1 MPDLTRAVRAVV
13 LPLLAVLFLAGC
25 SRDDQGRNIDPSQ
38 VDSLTA
44 PDDGACRRLTP
55 ADVAMPSNATRTVDC
70 TSAHTAETFAV
81 GDLPPAF
88 EDAAYGDDDLGR
100 FAYRTC
106 SAAFQKFLGA
116 DESLAMRTV
125 VSWVWFRPSKPA
137 WTKGARW
144 YRCDVLGGG
153 AQTKTYVDLPATAQG
168 LLATRPDAWL
178 ACVDG
183 PSVTGLKIGCDQPH
197 TWRAVTTIKLGAA
210 DDPYP
215 GDRVVESRTSDF
227 CSDSVGA
234 WLNYPVD
241 YDYGYTWFKAGEWSA
256 GNRRSICWA
265 RTDQ

>member
-1 MPDLTRAVRAVV
+1 MPHLTRSARAVV
-13 LPLLAVLFLAGC
+13 APLVAVIALAGC
-25 SRDDQGRNIDPSQ
+25 TPEDQGTDIDPAQ
-38 VDSLTA
+38 VDAVAA
-44 PDDGACRRLTP
+44 PDNGACRRLTP
-55 ADVAMPSNATRTVDC
+55 ADVALPSNATKTVDC
-70 TSAHTAETFAV
+70 ASRHTAETFAV
-81 GDLPPAF
+81 GDLPAQF
-88 EDAAYGDDDLGR
+88 AEATYSDDGVGR
-100 FAYRTC
+100 YAYRAC
-106 SAAFQKFLGA
+106 SGAFQDFLGA

-125 VSWVWFRPSKPA
+125 VSWVWFRPSRPA
-137 WTKGARW
+137 WKKGARW

-153 AQTKTYVDLPATAQG
+153 AQTKTYVDLPTTAEG
-168 LLATRPDAWL
+168 LLGKRPDAWL
-178 ACVDG
+178 VCVNG

-197 TWRAVTTIKLGAA
+197 TWRAVTTIKLGSA

-215 GDRVVESRTSDF
+215 GDKVVESRTSDF